1 MKSILLLNIILHLLW
16 FCNGQAC
23 SEQQEA
29 LKVLRQ
35 VQKLLTEHEAS
46 YLRGLRA
53 LNQRITQLKDQLLKG
68 ETKENCPRLNAP
80 RHGRILG
87 GKLKV
92 GHEIHFLCDPGYR
105 LVGSET
111 RTCQKN
117 QTWSG
122 EPALCTESARFN
134 NKGILQSPNEVTT
147 ENKKTPSTLAP
158 ICSILIYNS
167 NSPIRIFVD
176 MNSIETLPIN
186 AATPAKCSS
195 FQGTQH
201 CTCDPGYLI
210 QPGALCQDVDECSM
224 FHRNAEAK
232 ICVHECINTAGSY
245 LCVCPEGYVLDPHH
259 NTCQDIDECSLEQ
272 NPCPGGSLC
281 VNLYGGFVCVQPEC
295 PKPKQNTS
303 YVKTSVQQCEKSP
316 CLMGS
321 KSCLEA
327 PRSIS
332 FHSIS
337 LQSQLPAPR
346 VLFTMSAP
354 RSLGDNQRFS
364 IIRGKGRG
372 LEVRQASRHRWE
384 LVLNKPLSGPAEIQV
399 DVEMAETSSEALPGK
414 HIFSVTIYVSKYPF

>member
-1 MKSILLLNIILHLLW
+1 MKPILLLNLLLHLLW
-16 FCNGQAC
+16 FCNGQSC

-29 LKVLRQ
+29 IKVLRQ
-35 VQKLLTEHEAS
+35 VQKLLTEHETS

-53 LNQRITQLKDQLLKG
+53 LHQRLTQLKDQLLKG
-68 ETKENCPRLNAP
+68 ETKENCPRLKTP

-92 GHEIHFLCDPGYR
+92 GHELHFLCDHGYR

-122 EPALCTESARFN
+122 EPALCTGELASVTNTSF
-134 NKGILQSPNEVTT
+134 LQ
-147 ENKKTPSTLAP
+147 
-158 ICSILIYNS
+158 
-167 NSPIRIFVD
+167 
-176 MNSIETLPIN
+176 
-186 AATPAKCSS
+186 PAKCSS

-201 CTCDPGYLI
+201 CTCEPGYLI

-224 FHRNAEAK
+224 FQRNAEAK

-245 LCVCPEGYVLDPHH
+245 YCICPEGYVLDPHL
-259 NTCQDIDECSLEQ
+259 NTCQDTDECSSEQ
-272 NPCPGGSLC
+272 NSCPGGSLC
-281 VNLYGGFVCVQPEC
+281 VNLYGGFTCVQPEC

-327 PRSIS
+327 PHSIS
-332 FHSIS
+332 FHYIA

-354 RSLGDNQRFS
+354 RSLGDSQRFT
-364 IIRGKGRG
+364 ITRGKGRG
-372 LEVRQASRHRWE
+372 LDVRQAGRHRWE
-384 LVLNKPLSGPAEIQV
+384 LVLNKTVSGPAEIQV
-399 DVEMAETSSEALPGK
+399 DVEMAETSSQSFPGK
-414 HIFSVTIYVSKYPF
+414 HIFSVTIYVSKYSF

>member
-1 MKSILLLNIILHLLW
+1 QS
-16 FCNGQAC
+16 C

-29 LKVLRQ
+29 IKVLRQ
-35 VQKLLTEHEAS
+35 VQKLLTEHETS

-53 LNQRITQLKDQLLKG
+53 LHQRLTQLKDQLLKG
-68 ETKENCPRLNAP
+68 ETKDIPLNCPRLKTP

-92 GHEIHFLCDPGYR
+92 GHELHFLCDHGYR

-122 EPALCTESARFN
+122 EPALCTDSSNCVTDTLAHHLTNQYRFGYI
-134 NKGILQSPNEVTT
+134 GILCLHSALHRGNGL
-147 ENKKTPSTLAP
+147 TL
-158 ICSILIYNS
+158 ITNTSFLQ
-167 NSPIRIFVD
+167 
-176 MNSIETLPIN
+176 
-186 AATPAKCSS
+186 PAKCSS

-201 CTCDPGYLI
+201 CTCEPGYLI

-224 FHRNAEAK
+224 FQRNAEAK

-245 LCVCPEGYVLDPHH
+245 YCICPEGYVLDPHL
-259 NTCQDIDECSLEQ
+259 NTCQDTDECSSEQ
-272 NPCPGGSLC
+272 NSCPGGSLC
-281 VNLYGGFVCVQPEC
+281 VNLYGGFTCVQPEC

-327 PRSIS
+327 PHSIS
-332 FHSIS
+332 FHYIA

-354 RSLGDNQRFS
+354 RSLGDSQRFT
-364 IIRGKGRG
+364 ITRGKGRG
-372 LEVRQASRHRWE
+372 LDVRQAGRHRWE
-384 LVLNKPLSGPAEIQV
+384 LVLNKTVSGPAEIQV
-399 DVEMAETSSEALPGK
+399 DVEMAETSSQSFPGK
-414 HIFSVTIYVSKYPF
+414 HIFSVTIYVSKYSF

>member
-122 EPALCTESARFN
+122 EPALCTELASLSNASS
-134 NKGILQSPNEVTT
+134 LQ
-147 ENKKTPSTLAP
+147 
-158 ICSILIYNS
+158 
-167 NSPIRIFVD
+167 
-176 MNSIETLPIN
+176 
-186 AATPAKCSS
+186 PAKCSS